1 MNICWLY
8 YFTYFYKCYTF
19 NLQLDIVL
27 RMCHRLL
34 RLSISRPDLNSFSQ
48 PLNQA
53 HLLCSLYQ
61 FVTHH
66 IHPRSQVRNLA
77 FLLSPAPC
85 IKLIPK
91 SHWFNHIRWLV
102 FLPMPFFTSVTFLLL
117 CLLLPRPASY
127 PSPVSLWL
135 IPGGSGQED
144 FQSPAHSLPPGL
156 GSSHSLGVL
165 WHSTPHCFL
174 IVSL

>member
-91 SHWFNHIRWLV
+91 SDLTTPDGWCSCLCH
-102 FLPMPFFTSVTFLLL
+102 SLLL
-117 CLLLPRPASY
+117 
-127 PSPVSLWL
+127 WL
-135 IPGGSGQED
+135 FSCCAFCCHGQ
-144 FQSPAHSLPPGL
+144 PP
-156 GSSHSLGVL
+156 
-165 WHSTPHCFL
+165 TPHLCRCDWFL
-174 IVSL
+174 EDQDRKTFRALPTPFPQGWVPATPWESCDTPHLTAS